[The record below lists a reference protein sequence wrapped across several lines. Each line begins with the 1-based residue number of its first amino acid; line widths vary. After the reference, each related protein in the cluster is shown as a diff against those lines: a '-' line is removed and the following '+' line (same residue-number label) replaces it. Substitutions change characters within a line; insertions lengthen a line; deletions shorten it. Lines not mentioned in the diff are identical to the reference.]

1 MTITAPLA
9 ARTAKTNSR
18 DLGRVRK
25 AYANQ
30 LEEAT
35 GWTIAWEYCPLEE
48 EWGFWLVD
56 PCGDTPDGP
65 FFEWDDLVDYC
76 QDAIDE
82 YEALYASIE
91 PKFYDETS
99 DADPGL

>member
-1 MTITAPLA
+1 MTATA
-9 ARTAKTNSR
+9 TATRANSR
-18 DLGRVRK
+18 DLGRARK
-25 AYANQ
+25 EYANRV
-30 LEEAT
+30 EEAT
-35 GWTIAWEYCPLEE
+35 GYSIAWEYCPLESA
-48 EWGFWLVD
+48 WVFWLVD

-65 FFEWDDLVDYC
+65 FFEWNDLVDYC

-91 PKFYDETS
+91 PKLYDEIS